1 MSVLLC
7 FSPSFHS
14 PTISLCWVLLGFSLN
29 PLVPPHPA
37 GDGVV
42 VVGVFCL
49 NVYEVFGVK

>member
-1 MSVLLC
+1 M
-7 FSPSFHS
+7 
-14 PTISLCWVLLGFSLN
+14 LLGFSLN

-42 VVGVFCL
+42 VVVVVVVVVGVFCL